1 MELARSIVSRVRQ
14 FVGDRR
20 RARRVRVR
28 LPFKI
33 SIAGAVKNQNGS
45 KKINILRG
53 HTLDL
58 SLTGVALIVPT
69 IIVGEHHLV
78 NENRNLNV
86 TLDLPDGPV
95 EMHVAAIRYE
105 SLDEHKTETG
115 YLIGAR
121 IIAVAEEGQTRFQA
135 YLSNLLGS

>member
-1 MELARSIVSRVRQ
+1 MELARSIVSRFRQ

-20 RARRVRVR
+20 HARRVRAR
-28 LPFKI
+28 LPFTV
-33 SIAGAVKNQNGS
+33 SLAGPAKNQNGS
-45 KKINILRG
+45 RRMSSLKG

-58 SLTGVALIVPT
+58 SSTGLALIVPT

-86 TLDLPDGPV
+86 RLELPDGVV
-95 EMHVAAIRYE
+95 EMQVTPIRYE
-105 SLDEHKTETG
+105 SLDDHRTETG

-121 IIAVAEEGQTRFQA
+121 IVSIDETDQARFMKYVA
-135 YLSNLLGS
+135 NLMS